1 MANECLKDICL
12 DSVDGLRSLVGC
24 WTSVPGMRDMRCRLL
39 PTGWN
44 ATFHGFRKLITHPH
58 LSTSVV

>member
-24 WTSVPGMRDMRCRLL
+24 
-39 PTGWN
+39 
-44 ATFHGFRKLITHPH
+44 
-58 LSTSVV
+58 